1 MRLRAG
7 MVALATACVLP
18 VAVAS
23 AAQAPSEGKYH
34 GVADKAFSIGLPPCM
49 HNEGEGMFTIKN
61 GKVRAG
67 DGCGASP
74 TKIIFPS
81 DPVFAADGLGQCGIG
96 NVAVTPKSIPLKQGE
111 IVYKAKEPIGVRP
124 EFDHRPVVIV
134 HGERKSATKIK
145 GYTRIKSN
153 KGNCDRKSSWTMYK
167 TS

>member
-1 MRLRAG
+1 
-7 MVALATACVLP
+7 MVALAAACALP

-23 AAQAPSEGKYH
+23 AAQAPSPGAYH
-34 GVADKAFSIGLPPCM
+34 GTADKAFSIGLPPCM
-49 HNEGEGMFTIKN
+49 HNEGEGMFKVTN
-61 GKVRAG
+61 GKLRPG

-96 NVAVTPKSIPLKQGE
+96 NVAVADKSISLKNGQ
-111 IVYKAKEPIGVRP
+111 IDYKAKEPIGVRP
-124 EFDHRPVVIV
+124 EFDKRPLVIV

-153 KGNCDRKSSWTMYK
+153 KGNCDRKARWTMYK
-167 TS
+167 AS